1 MKARLVRIGRFI
13 VGERPR
19 SLFVLVLPTLLAL
32 VLDLATRARTIAAF
46 WIGGKAIY
54 FSSLAVSAAFW
65 ALPLFLVSRLFSSND
80 VGRRIG
86 RIAFFVLFV
95 WPLATFSYGG
105 QALYFHV
112 FHVYIGRDT
121 VRLGIALRG
130 TVGDWFSAWGGP
142 LVFVVI
148 AIIGAS
154 LTAMLYFRLKRT
166 APEMSR
172 SMPWILV
179 PLFCGSIFCFW
190 TDNVDS
196 RFLQAAVPD
205 ACFVHGCIH
214 ALKAKVTGKWNERQG
229 VSIRTPAPLPPLVST
244 RTKKP
249 NVILIMTESVRA
261 DTICSDPATCKD
273 PTLDAVAAD
282 RIPLGHLR
290 AQTPNTFSACMVLWS
305 GLDPNVDFR
314 SAHTAPL
321 LWEVAKAVGY
331 RTIYVTSQNPNF
343 EDFGAY
349 VRKAS
354 IDTLE
359 MASDIGGMSQEQ
371 LGAPDE
377 RAAAE
382 MARVLK
388 STNEPFFAV
397 LQFSNT
403 HFPYRTDPSLLPHQ
417 PESENPLGPRDAY
430 KNHYLNAV
438 LFQEKTLANFLSAVR
453 SLPSFDDTV
462 VLFVSDHGEE
472 LRDHGGLYHNHTL
485 YEEQLRIPGFLL
497 AGKNALSD
505 SDRAAATSYRFRHT
519 YAQDVHA
526 TIEDLL
532 GVYDAR
538 ESLPLANLV
547 HGRSLLRAASANE
560 PTMLLTTS
568 TSVWQPD
575 DPRFGATD
583 GDHVVMASGPKN
595 WECYFTP
602 IDPEERAPLAIM
614 RCGNMQATVLD
625 AFGGSMRALGWR

>member
-1 MKARLVRIGRFI
+1 MKKWLARIGRFL
-13 VGERPR
+13 VGKRPR
-19 SLFVLVLPTLLAL
+19 SLSVLLLPTLVAL
-32 VLDLATRARTIAAF
+32 VMDMATRARTIAAF

-65 ALPLFLVSRLFSSND
+65 ALPLFLASRLFEAD
-80 VGRRIG
+80 DRARRIG
-86 RIAFFVLFV
+86 RIAFFALFV

-112 FHVYIGRDT
+112 FHVYVGRDT

-142 LVFVVI
+142 LIFIVI
-148 AIIGAS
+148 AFIGAA
-154 LTAMLYFRLKRT
+154 LTIALYFRLEMK
-166 APEMSR
+166 APGMSR

-179 PLFCGSIFCFW
+179 PLFGGSLFCLW

-205 ACFVHGCIH
+205 ACFIHGCVH
-214 ALKAKVTGKWNERQG
+214 ALRAKVTGKWNERQG

-244 RTKKP
+244 RAKKP
-249 NVILIMTESVRA
+249 NVLLIMTESVRA
-261 DTICSDPATCKD
+261 DTICSDPGRCKD
-273 PTLDAVAAD
+273 ATLDAVAPD
-282 RIPLGHLR
+282 RVTLGNLR

-305 GLDPNVDFR
+305 GLAPNVDFK

-321 LWEVAKAVGY
+321 LWELAKAVGY

-359 MASDIGGMSQEQ
+359 MASDVGGMSQEQ

-377 RAAAE
+377 RAAGE
-382 MARVLK
+382 MLRVLRSAK
-388 STNEPFFAV
+388 EPFYAV

-403 HFPYRTDPSLLPHQ
+403 HFPYRTDPSILPNQ
-417 PESENPLGPRDAY
+417 PESENPLAPRAYY

-438 LFQEKTLANFLSAVR
+438 LFQEKTLADFLAAAR
-453 SLPSFDDTV
+453 ALPSFDDTV
-462 VLFVSDHGEE
+462 ILFVSDHGEE
-472 LRDHGGLYHNHTL
+472 LRDHGGLYHNHAL
-485 YEEQLRIPGFLL
+485 YEEQLKIPGFVV
-497 AGKNALSD
+497 AGKNALTD
-505 SDRAAATSYRFRHT
+505 ADRAALASFRDRHT

-526 TIEDLL
+526 TIEDLFGL
-532 GVYDAR
+532 YDAR
-538 ESLPLANLV
+538 QTLPLANLV
-547 HGRSLLRAASANE
+547 QGRSLVRPPDSSE

-575 DPRFGATD
+575 DPRFGATN
-583 GDHVVMASGPKN
+583 GDWVAVAWGPTN
-595 WECYFTP
+595 WECFFTP
-602 IDPEERAPLAIM
+602 IDPDEKAQLPIQ
-614 RCGNMQATVLD
+614 RCGSLRGVID
-625 AFGGSMRALGWR
+625 SSFGDRMHELGWR

>member
-1 MKARLVRIGRFI
+1 MKERLARIGRFI

-19 SLFVLVLPTLLAL
+19 SLAVLGLPTLAAL
-32 VLDLATRARTIAAF
+32 VMDMATRARTIGAF

-65 ALPLFLVSRLFSSND
+65 ALPLFLASRLFATGD
-80 VGRRIG
+80 KVRRVA
-86 RIAFFVLFV
+86 RVAFFALFV

-105 QALYFHV
+105 QALYYHV
-112 FHVYIGRDT
+112 FHVYVGRDT

-130 TVGDWFSAWGGP
+130 TVGDWFNAWGGP
-142 LVFVVI
+142 LIFIVI
-148 AIIGAS
+148 ALIGAA
-154 LTAMLYFRLKRT
+154 LTIALYFRLKMK
-166 APEMSR
+166 APGMSR
-172 SMPWILV
+172 TMPWILV
-179 PLFCGSIFCFW
+179 PLFCGSLFCLW

-205 ACFVHGCIH
+205 ACFIHGCIH
-214 ALKAKVTGKWNERQG
+214 ALRAKVTGKWNERQG
-229 VSIRTPAPLPPLVST
+229 VSIRTPAPLPPLVSA
-244 RTKKP
+244 RAKKP

-261 DTICSDPATCKD
+261 DTICSDPTRCKD
-273 PTLDAVAAD
+273 ETLDAVAPD
-282 RIPLGHLR
+282 RVPLGSLR

-305 GLDPNVDFR
+305 GLEPNVDFK

-321 LWEVAKAVGY
+321 LWELAKAVGY

-349 VRKAS
+349 VRKAG

-359 MASDIGGMSQEQ
+359 MASDVGGMSQEQ

-382 MARVLK
+382 MLRVLG
-388 STNEPFFAV
+388 NAREPFFAV

-403 HFPYRTDPSLLPHQ
+403 HFPYRTDPALLPHQ
-417 PESENPLGPRDAY
+417 PESDNPLAPRAYY

-438 LFQEKTLANFLSAVR
+438 LFQEKTLANFLKAAR
-453 SLPSFDDTV
+453 ALPSFDDTV
-462 VLFVSDHGEE
+462 ILFVSDHGEE
-472 LRDHGGLYHNHTL
+472 LRDHGGLYHNHAL
-485 YEEQLRIPGFLL
+485 YEEQLRIPGFAI
-497 AGKNALSD
+497 AGKDALTD
-505 SDRAAATSYRFRHT
+505 SDRAALASYRLRHT

-526 TIEDLL
+526 TIEDLF

-538 ESLPLANLV
+538 GSLPLANLV
-547 HGRSLLRAASANE
+547 QGRSLVRPADASE

-575 DPRFGATD
+575 DPRFGATN
-583 GDHVVMASGPKN
+583 GDWVAVAWGPTN
-595 WECYFTP
+595 WECFFLP
-602 IDPEERAPLAIM
+602 IDPDEKAQLPIA
-614 RCGNMQATVLD
+614 RCGALRGVVD
-625 AFGGSMRALGWR
+625 RSFGDRMHDLGWR